1 MNRRGFLSS
10 LAAAVL
16 DPEKLL
22 WVPGKKMISIPS
34 PRQQLVSSNGLCSFK
49 LIGKVPKDFMAIFSW
64 DGNILREYR
73 VDLTVESAD
82 SKLCEQ
88 VFTYSGS
95 IVNIDTIPPQCQKV
109 VINM

>member
-49 LIGKVPKDFMAIFSW
+49 LIGEVPKDFMAIFSW
-64 DGNILREYR
+64 DGSILREYR
-73 VDLTVESAD
+73 MDLTVENAD
-82 SKLCEQ
+82 SKLCNQ
-88 VFTYSGS
+88 VFKYSGS
-95 IVNIDTIPPQCQKV
+95 IVNVDTIPPQCQKV